1 MFKKENDS
9 DSFGVARFVLE
20 EYEKGSLRYKTIYYF
35 ADDQKKLFIKWEYSI
50 MVCHN
55 DCTPDF

>member
-20 EYEKGSLRYKTIYYF
+20 EYEKGSLIYKTIYYF
-35 ADDQKKLFIKWEYSI
+35 ADDQKSMDYRI
-50 MVCHN
+50 
-55 DCTPDF
+55 